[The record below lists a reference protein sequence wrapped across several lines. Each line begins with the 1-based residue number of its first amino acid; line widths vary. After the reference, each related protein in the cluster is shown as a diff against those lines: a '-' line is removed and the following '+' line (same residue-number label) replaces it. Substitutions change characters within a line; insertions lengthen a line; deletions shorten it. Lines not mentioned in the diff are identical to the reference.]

1 MEKPVS
7 VGDGE
12 NGFGKY
18 SLLNE
23 FVRGLFSFRLESV
36 QIPRFLKT
44 NKQKSHMNSL
54 TQIRELTSNLHL
66 CLQVLFYLDILSVLQ
81 V

>member
-1 MEKPVS
+1 METVHIVAFCFS
-7 VGDGE
+7 EWRNLYLLADGE

-23 FVRGLFSFRLESV
+23 FVRGLFSFHLESV

-44 NKQKSHMNSL
+44 NK
-54 TQIRELTSNLHL
+54 
-66 CLQVLFYLDILSVLQ
+66 
-81 V
+81 